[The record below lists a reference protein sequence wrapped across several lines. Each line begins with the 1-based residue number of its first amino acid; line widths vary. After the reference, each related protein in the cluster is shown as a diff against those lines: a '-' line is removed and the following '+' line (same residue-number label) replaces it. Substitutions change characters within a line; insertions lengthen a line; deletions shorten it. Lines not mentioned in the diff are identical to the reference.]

1 MLLST
6 IKKLKIFLKKKN
18 NSRLIRNC
26 LKYCKTCQ
34 KKKSSKKLQK
44 EVRKKS
50 LKNYV
55 NDDNNNIDD
64 DDAVESCKQTL
75 KMRN

>member
-1 MLLST
+1 M
-6 IKKLKIFLKKKN
+6 N

-34 KKKSSKKLQK
+34 KRRKSWK
-44 EVRKKS
+44 RKREKS

-64 DDAVESCKQTL
+64 DDAVESRKHTL
-75 KMRN
+75 KVRNQKKKEHNS